1 MKPLPPNWAMGAHAL
16 DGAGD
21 AHLQPGIHFRLAT
34 SPALGLPL
42 APLLVYKHRLY
53 PGEAR
58 EAMRTEIRWTDSRGR
73 TLTTP
78 FDVTPDNPVTG
89 HLPVTAA
96 RRCVWIDVAAESPA
110 DRARAPGAGPSVAG
124 VASLLRSTA
133 GSDPRRLL
141 DRVALDR
148 NLGSIRLRR
157 DILDLVRR
165 VPDFVFRPG
174 LKVDAFLESIQGMSF
189 LGSRAA
195 APYTLSAS
203 SLSGVVVS
211 GTGRVHGARWLEW
224 GRLHTKR
231 SLWRVLPMPVSSGSR
246 YVAPSDARDQAVE
259 RVRRG
264 APRRYGLHDR
274 PDAANAAGAPTATV
288 GAEERR
294 VLRLAEDLQ
303 PSLDALVNDTSA
315 RPLDL
320 TIEQELSQSASDEV
334 AAAEYPALG
343 TALLSAL
350 DPGMA
355 RWLGFMDRDEDDTA
369 PAGSIV
375 VYVIR
380 GFWSVD
386 WNALSLWRRLAFFQA
401 ASAGLVSSSQ
411 PPDGSVP
418 FDIPRTSP
426 DGTPV
431 FDLEVPAVATVGVP
445 PALPTRPVLEAPVAP
460 DGAPD
465 ADPMGV
471 WMPGTPGSYRRH
483 VTLPVRDLVP
493 GACLAVAR
501 DHDGTRER
509 LNRTVLVDPGTGEE
523 RAMSL
528 HAALPGSA
536 DSTDQGSISD
546 REAFPD
552 ETGYRAAQAD
562 WFGRWS
568 DWRSRNVGPKDRPA
582 PPIPVI
588 QPRYEMAEAPEPLHD
603 DPLWG
608 RLIVRIPVPPET
620 ELGPGSLPL
629 DRIRVEGTVAGSTTE
644 SFVVEEVLPSSPGP
658 HMEVEIPVPTGS
670 GGDPA
675 FLARTETAEAV
686 MTARW
691 IDGGG
696 TPSEPSEPRDLALVD
711 PRPPE
716 PVTLDPTLT
725 YTARP
730 DATGRALARIDWTAS
745 STQHGFRVY
754 FSDETRLVERMES
767 VAAGSGPE
775 ASAAQ
780 AFLDEREAAGDA
792 AERAAAFTAPGR
804 PEQFHRD
811 WFENLTGD
819 LLVGTGDMRFQHDLS
834 ASLRALAFYRVVAVS
849 ETNVE
854 SDFPG
859 SPMVP
864 RAVPNSGPPP
874 RPMVEVVPRAG
885 IPDGVAVAD
894 DEVMLRVRVVR
905 GARPV
910 SRVRLRRSSRGGG
923 DALRMP
929 VALETDVTPAEP
941 GPDGTV
947 TLDLVD
953 TGAYRH
959 EPGRSLR
966 PFSNYFWRV
975 EVQAPNE
982 PGSSVPGEWS
992 PPSDATSTLLVGP
1005 RPGAVTGL
1013 SVTASAPPD
1022 AVVTLTWEHPDPLL
1036 PGGVGGYRFEI
1047 LRRRADGREEVA
1059 GELPA
1064 DADPG
1069 SGGRTGPGDPFTWTE
1084 VLEGADPAEDLQ
1096 YRVVTLDPLGRRG
1109 PVSSPA
1115 SLP

>member
-1 MKPLPPNWAMGAHAL
+1 MKPLPPSWAMGAHAL

-21 AHLQPGIHFRLAT
+21 PHLQPGAHFRLAT
-34 SPALGLPL
+34 APVLGLPL
-42 APLLVYKHRLY
+42 RPLLVYKHRLH
-53 PGEAR
+53 PGEAN
-58 EAMRTEIRWTDSRGR
+58 EAMQTEIRWTDSAGR
-73 TLTTP
+73 TLTPP

-89 HLPVTAA
+89 HLPVSQT
-96 RRCVWIDVAAESPA
+96 RRCIWIEVAAESPS
-110 DRARAPGAGPSVAG
+110 DRARNPGGLTRNLDA
-124 VASLLRSTA
+124 
-133 GSDPRRLL
+133 DIRRTI
-141 DRVALDR
+141 DRVDLDAVS
-148 NLGSIRLRR
+148 GPIRLRR

-165 VPDFVFRPG
+165 LPDFVFRPG

-189 LGSRAA
+189 LGSRTE
-195 APYTLSAS
+195 APYVLSAS

-211 GTGRVHGARWLEW
+211 GTGRVQGARWLEW
-224 GRLHTKR
+224 GRTRTKR
-231 SLWRVLPMPVSSGSR
+231 ALWRVLPMPVSSGPR
-246 YVAPSDARDQAVE
+246 HLAPSDARDQALE

-274 PDAANAAGAPTATV
+274 PETANAASAPAATV

-294 VLRLAEDLQ
+294 VTRLSEDLE
-303 PSLDALVNDTSA
+303 PSLEALVNDTSA
-315 RPLDL
+315 APLELGID
-320 TIEQELSQSASDEV
+320 QELDQSESDQV
-334 AAAEYPALG
+334 AAARYPALG
-343 TALLSAL
+343 TVLLSAL
-350 DPGMA
+350 DPGVA

-369 PAGSIV
+369 PVGSIV
-375 VYVIR
+375 IYTIR

-386 WNALSLWRRLAFFQA
+386 WNALSLWRKLAFFPA
-401 ASAGLVSSSQ
+401 ASAGIVSSSQ

-418 FDIPRTSP
+418 FDIPRRSP

-431 FDLEVPAVATVGVP
+431 FDLEVPAVATIGVP
-445 PALPTRPVLEAPVAP
+445 PDAPTAPVLEPPVAP
-460 DGAPD
+460 EGAPD

-483 VTLPVRDLVP
+483 VQMPVRDLVP

-501 DHDGTRER
+501 EHDGTRER

-536 DSTDQGSISD
+536 DSADQGSISD
-546 REAFPD
+546 REAHPD
-552 ETGYRAAQAD
+552 ATEYHAAQAD

-568 DWRSRNVGPKDRPA
+568 AWRARTIGPKEPPA

-588 QPRYEMAEAPEPLHD
+588 QPRYEMAETPDPMHD

-608 RLIVRIPVPPET
+608 RLSVRVPVPPAT
-620 ELGPGSLPL
+620 DLAPGSHPL
-629 DRIRVEGTVAGSTTE
+629 DRIRIEGTVAGATTE
-644 SFVVEEVLPSSPGP
+644 SFAVEEPVPSAPGP
-658 HMEVEIPVPTGS
+658 HLEVEIPVPTGS
-670 GGDPA
+670 GGTAA
-675 FLARTETAEAV
+675 FLARTEIATAT

-691 IDGGG
+691 IDADGGL
-696 TPSEPSEPRDLALVD
+696 SEPTEPRELDLVD

-716 PVTLDPTLT
+716 PVTIDPTLT

-730 DATGRALARIDWTAS
+730 DATGRALARIGWTAS

-767 VAAGSGPE
+767 VAAGSGSD
-775 ASAAQ
+775 ASTAQ
-780 AFLDEREAAGDA
+780 AFLDDLAAAGGP

-804 PEQFHRD
+804 PEQFRRD

-819 LLVGTGDMRFQHDLS
+819 LLVGSGDMRFQHDLS
-834 ASLRALAFYRVVAVS
+834 ASLRSLAFYRVVAVS

-854 SDFPG
+854 SEFAG
-859 SPMVP
+859 SPLVP

-874 RPMVEVVPRAG
+874 RPMIEVVPRDR
-885 IPDGVAVAD
+885 IPDDVTVGEQ
-894 DEVMLRVRVVR
+894 EVLLRVRVVR
-905 GARPV
+905 GAQPV

-929 VALETDVTPAEP
+929 VALETDVTPSEP
-941 GPDGTV
+941 GPDGIVTV
-947 TLDLVD
+947 DLVD
-953 TGAYRH
+953 TGAYNH
-959 EPGRSLR
+959 EPGRILR

-982 PGSSVPGEWS
+982 PGSSLPGEWS

-1005 RPGAVTGL
+1005 RPGPVTGL
-1013 SVTASAPPD
+1013 AAAASPPPD
-1022 AVVTLTWEHPDPLL
+1022 PVVTLTWEHPEPLL
-1036 PGGVGGYRFEI
+1036 PGGIGGFRFEI
-1047 LRRRADGREEVA
+1047 LRRQDGREKVVGQLA
-1059 GELPA
+1059 A
-1064 DADPG
+1064 DADPAA
-1069 SGGRTGPGDPFTWTE
+1069 GGRSGPGDSFTWTE
-1084 VLEGADPAEDLQ
+1084 TLEGADPAEDLE

-1109 PVSSPA
+1109 PVSSPV